1 MPKGPQLIK
10 SRNRPPFC
18 PPAKSP
24 VPWPGL
30 LPALSFRM
38 DQRIRECS
46 EVEGR
51 TPGLGTI
58 SSLNVRLFSFRGSS
72 FSPSNLWGSSVG
84 PSLHCQGIEDRGPTN
99 EPWLFSR
106 PGRSHICPLP
116 YSFLFLLPSFSDSEP
131 LKFKQEL
138 ENLSNLK
145 EGPGMNLPLPPG

>member
-1 MPKGPQLIK
+1 MISHFKGEIEVQCDLPKDPQLIK

-18 PPAKSP
+18 PPEKSP

-30 LPALSFRM
+30 LLALSFRM
-38 DQRIRECS
+38 DQRMRECS

-51 TPGLGTI
+51 ILGLGTI

-72 FSPSNLWGSSVG
+72 CSLPNLWGFSVG
-84 PSLHCQGIEDRGPTN
+84 PSLLCQGIEDRGPIN

-106 PGRSHICPLP
+106 PGRSHICPLS
-116 YSFLFLLPSFSDSEP
+116 YSFLFLLPSSSDSEP

-138 ENLSNLK
+138 GNFI
-145 EGPGMNLPLPPG
+145 